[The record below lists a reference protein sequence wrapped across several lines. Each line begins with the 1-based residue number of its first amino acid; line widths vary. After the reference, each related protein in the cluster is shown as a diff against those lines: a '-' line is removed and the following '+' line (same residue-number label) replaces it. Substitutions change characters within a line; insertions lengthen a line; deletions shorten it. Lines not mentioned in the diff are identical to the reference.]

1 MRVTMWIF
9 QTIFKPI
16 SLVLGARYIYW
27 VPGATI
33 AIAVLLIPLYL
44 IIRTLGSGDE
54 VWEILIRGRTLGV
67 LFRTLALIGRVV
79 ICSILLAVPLA
90 WITVRTDLPMR
101 RLISVLAVLPLVI
114 PSYVGGFLIVVAL
127 GPKGMLQSFLQ
138 DLFAIE
144 RLPSIYGFPG
154 AALALTLLSY
164 PYILLTVRASLR
176 RVDPA
181 LEEGSR
187 GLGYGAW
194 GTFLN
199 VTLVQLGPSIGA
211 GSLLVALYTLSDF
224 GAVSLLQ
231 YETFTWAIFIQ
242 YQTAFN
248 RSIAAGLSLILVLVA
263 IFILIVEAITRKRSQ
278 LYHSSA
284 RGIRPPK
291 VIPLNRWKWPAFGYS
306 CFIVS
311 IALVLPILVLG
322 YWVLRGI
329 SAGESLNLVWSH
341 VFNSISISALAAGLS
356 IIAALPV
363 AFLAVRHSGWLSRI
377 IERSTYLGFALP
389 GIVVALAIIY
399 FGVNY
404 VPFLYQT
411 FGLLLIAYVILFLPT
426 ALGAVKT
433 SLLLVNSKVEDAA
446 RSLGSKP
453 INVLLTITLPLL
465 KPGIITGGVL
475 VFLVTLKELPATL
488 LLSPIGFQTLATSI
502 WSATSEAFFAKAA
515 ASSLLLILVA
525 SVPMA
530 WILLRDREGGIR

>member
-1 MRVTMWIF
+1 M
-9 QTIFKPI
+9 K
-16 SLVLGARYIYW
+16 LVLRTRYIYW
-27 VPGATI
+27 VPSATI
-33 AIAVLLIPLYL
+33 ALAVLFIPLYL

-54 VWEILIRGRTLGV
+54 VWEILIRTRTLGV
-67 LFRTLALIGRVV
+67 LFRTLALIGTVV
-79 ICSILLAVPLA
+79 AFSILLAVPMA

-127 GPKGMLQSFLQ
+127 GPKGMLQNFLQ

-144 RLPSIYGFPG
+144 SLPNIYGFPG

-176 RVDPA
+176 GIDPA

-187 GLGYGAW
+187 GLGYGSW
-194 GTFLN
+194 STFRNITLN
-199 VTLVQLGPSIGA
+199 QLSPAIGA

-224 GAVSLLQ
+224 GAVSILQ

-248 RSIAAGLSLILVLVA
+248 RSIAAALSLILVLVA
-263 IFILIVEAITRKRSQ
+263 VLILTVEAVTRRSSQ
-278 LYHSSA
+278 LYQSSA
-284 RGIRPPK
+284 RGMRTPNL
-291 VIPLNRWKWPAFGYS
+291 IPLNKWKWPAFGYS

-311 IALVLPILVLG
+311 LSLFLPIFVLG
-322 YWVLRGI
+322 FWVVRGI
-329 SAGESLNLVWSH
+329 SAGESLELVWTH
-341 VFNSISISALAAGLS
+341 VFNSISISALAAGLTV
-356 IIAALPV
+356 IAALPV
-363 AFLAVRHSGWLSRI
+363 SFLAVRHSGWLTRF

-411 FGLLLIAYVILFLPT
+411 FALLLVAYVILFLPT
-426 ALGAVKT
+426 ASGAVKA
-433 SLLLVNSKVEDAA
+433 SLLQVNSKVEDAA

-453 INVLLTITLPLL
+453 INVFLTITLPLL
-465 KPGIITGGVL
+465 KPGIITGGAL

-502 WSATSEAFFAKAA
+502 WSATTEAFFAKAA

-525 SVPMA
+525 SIPMA
-530 WILLRDREGGIR
+530 WILLRDREGIR

>member
-1 MRVTMWIF
+1 MRANVWTL

-16 SLVLGARYIYW
+16 KLVLRTRYIYW
-27 VPGATI
+27 VPSATI
-33 AIAVLLIPLYL
+33 ALAVLFIPLYL

-54 VWEILIRGRTLGV
+54 VWEILIRTRTLGV
-67 LFRTLALIGRVV
+67 LFRTLALIGTVV
-79 ICSILLAVPLA
+79 AFSILLAVPMA

-127 GPKGMLQSFLQ
+127 GPKGMLQNFLQ

-144 RLPSIYGFPG
+144 SLPNIYGFPG

-176 RVDPA
+176 GIDPA

-187 GLGYGAW
+187 GLGYGSW
-194 GTFLN
+194 STFRNITLN
-199 VTLVQLGPSIGA
+199 QLSPAIGA

-224 GAVSLLQ
+224 GAVSILQ

-248 RSIAAGLSLILVLVA
+248 RSIAAALSLILVLVA
-263 IFILIVEAITRKRSQ
+263 VLILTVEAVTRRSSQ
-278 LYHSSA
+278 LYQSSA
-284 RGIRPPK
+284 RGMRTPNL
-291 VIPLNRWKWPAFGYS
+291 IPLNKWKWPAFGYS

-311 IALVLPILVLG
+311 LSLFLPIFVLG
-322 YWVLRGI
+322 FWVVRGI
-329 SAGESLNLVWSH
+329 SAGESLELVWTH
-341 VFNSISISALAAGLS
+341 VFNSISISALAAGLTV
-356 IIAALPV
+356 IAALPV
-363 AFLAVRHSGWLSRI
+363 SFLAVRHSGWLTRF

-411 FGLLLIAYVILFLPT
+411 FALLLVAYVILFLPT
-426 ALGAVKT
+426 ASGAVKA
-433 SLLLVNSKVEDAA
+433 SLLQVNSKVEDAA

-453 INVLLTITLPLL
+453 INVFLTITLPLL
-465 KPGIITGGVL
+465 KPGIITGGAL

-502 WSATSEAFFAKAA
+502 WSATTEAFFAKAA

-525 SVPMA
+525 SIPMA
-530 WILLRDREGGIR
+530 WILLRDREGIR